1 MYLLDT
7 NILIYILKAKQNVL
21 NFLGALSEDRFAISI
36 ISRLEFLDGLKDE
49 IFLTKEVQ
57 DYLDLFENI
66 VLDREIAQEA
76 ALLSFRVSNKVK
88 FKDLIIAATAI
99 STGKTLVTVDKDF
112 KKFPGLNLKLLQ
124 LK

>member
-7 NILIYILKAKQNVL
+7 NILIYALKAESSVL
-21 NFLGALSEDRFAISI
+21 KFLGTLRTGRFAISI
-36 ISRLEFLDGLKDE
+36 ISRLEFLDGLNDE
-49 IFLTKEVQ
+49 IFLTKEIQ

-66 VLDREIAQEA
+66 VLDKEIVRVA

-99 STGKTLVTVDKDF
+99 FTNKTLVTADKDF
-112 KKFPGLNLKLLQ
+112 KKFPGLKLKLL
-124 LK
+124 KV

>member
-7 NILIYILKAKQNVL
+7 NILIYALKAESSVL
-21 NFLGALSEDRFAISI
+21 KFLGTLRTGRFAISI
-36 ISRLEFLDGLKDE
+36 ISRLEFLDGLNDE
-49 IFLTKEVQ
+49 VFLTKEIQ

-66 VLDREIAQEA
+66 VLDKEIVKVA

-99 STGKTLVTVDKDF
+99 FTNKILVTADKDF
-112 KKFPGLNLKLLQ
+112 KKFPGLKLKLL
-124 LK
+124 KV